1 MFMVNRFST
10 GAGLL
15 LAIFSTAV
23 GCRDSKG
30 KTVNRNAAGE
40 ARTVT
45 LASASPR
52 ALERTITV
60 FGSFLAQER
69 ATISTKVAGRL
80 QAVGVDIGTKV
91 RAGAIL
97 ANIERREF
105 EMRVR
110 QAEAA
115 LAQALARLALAPA
128 DEARIIEPDQISIVR
143 QARAVL
149 DEALANRDR
158 IAKLNQQGVLSQAEL
173 DTAQASHTVAE
184 NRYQDAIEEVRQR
197 IALVAQRRIERDI
210 ASQQLTDSTM
220 LAPFDASVQERRA
233 SPGEYLRTGDPVLT
247 LVQMNPLR
255 LRLEVSERDAPL
267 ISTGQVGRARVE
279 GIAKEHAGRL
289 VRISP
294 AIDQLRRVLIVEADL
309 PNDGTLHP
317 GMFARAELVVNAS
330 EPAVTV
336 PTNALV
342 TFAGLEKIFTVVEGK
357 ARERVVA
364 TSRRGGNWVEIAT
377 NLVAGEQVILNPGS
391 LQNGQPVTNASESIA
406 SPVPR
411 PTGAQP
417 PSS

>member
-1 MFMVNRFST
+1 M
-10 GAGLL
+10 
-15 LAIFSTAV
+15 LAIATV
-23 GCRDSKG
+23 GCRDGGDKPG
-30 KTVNRNAAGE
+30 GGPAAGE
-40 ARTVT
+40 ARSVVT
-45 LASASPR
+45 TPATAR
-52 ALERTITV
+52 DLERTITV
-60 FGSFLAQER
+60 FGSFLAQEQ

-80 QAVGVDIGTKV
+80 QDVQVDLGTAVK
-91 RAGAIL
+91 AGAPL
-97 ANIERREF
+97 AQVERREY

-128 DEARIIEPDQISIVR
+128 DEAKVIEPDQISIVR

-158 IAKLNQQGVLSQAEL
+158 IAKLHQQGVLSQAEL
-173 DTAQASHTVAE
+173 DTAQAGYTVAE

-210 ASQQLTDSTM
+210 ASQQLTDSTL
-220 LAPFDASVQERRA
+220 LAPFDASVQDRRA
-233 SPGEYLRTGDPVLT
+233 SPGEYLRAGDPVLT
-247 LVQMNPLR
+247 LIQMNPLR

-267 ISTGQVGRARVE
+267 INTGQVVRARVE

-317 GMFARAELVVNAS
+317 GMFARANLVVNQA
-330 EPAVTV
+330 EPAVTI

-342 TFAGLEKIFTVVEGK
+342 TFAGLEKVFTIVEGK
-357 ARERVVA
+357 ARERVVT
-364 TSRRGGNWVEIAT
+364 TSRRGGDWVEVST
-377 NLVAGEQVILNPGS
+377 NLHGGERVILDPGS
-391 LQNGQPVTNASESIA
+391 LQNGQPVTTTAESIA
-406 SPVPR
+406 APVPR
-411 PTGAQP
+411 TAGSHS